1 MLIKTKM
8 SLNNKLFLLFL
19 NSFIFLVILTQVKT
33 NEKDCSEIERQ
44 NIELLLKIEDLEN
57 RIKELELENEELRGQ
72 KKEEEE
78 KKKEEEEPTKKE
90 IKLYR
95 NLDSKIIENLDE
107 FHLLYQRLKKNNEI
121 LDFKLLYRK
130 SVDGKSASDFHN
142 KCDGIGKTI
151 SIIKSNSGY
160 KFGGYA
166 ESQWTS
172 NAFTWVYNDF
182 NSFVFSLDLM
192 KIYNST
198 NTPNE
203 KYHLG
208 EYSAPQFWAF
218 TLSDDTDEDPSY
230 FKPFGETVQIIYHD
244 GNKHFSGFPSNYEI
258 NGGNRFFY
266 PEEVEVFQIVYEE

>member
-78 KKKEEEEPTKKE
+78 KKNEEEEPTKKE

-107 FHLLYQRLKKNNEI
+107 FHLLYQRLKK
-121 LDFKLLYRK
+121 K
-130 SVDGKSASDFHN
+130 
-142 KCDGIGKTI
+142 
-151 SIIKSNSGY
+151 
-160 KFGGYA
+160 
-166 ESQWTS
+166 
-172 NAFTWVYNDF
+172 
-182 NSFVFSLDLM
+182 
-192 KIYNST
+192 
-198 NTPNE
+198 
-203 KYHLG
+203 
-208 EYSAPQFWAF
+208 
-218 TLSDDTDEDPSY
+218 
-230 FKPFGETVQIIYHD
+230 
-244 GNKHFSGFPSNYEI
+244 
-258 NGGNRFFY
+258 
-266 PEEVEVFQIVYEE
+266 